1 MQQALK
7 DCISKVLEHATEQLA
22 PRIMNITLCFSSC
35 VQMYKRACEDILGC
49 LDGDV
54 YGKTLLYGKEISDE
68 ALLMYTETMSWMSKE
83 LRIWAEDVENRE
95 SKIEVRK
102 DGVYLGAFVLYMQCI
117 HKCIIDGSD
126 GIKQNHNYI
135 IIGEMLDSYAMFIN
149 KSTVEWYNMN
159 LDKINALLRNGA

>member
-1 MQQALK
+1 
-7 DCISKVLEHATEQLA
+7 
-22 PRIMNITLCFSSC
+22 MNITLCFSFC

-49 LDGDV
+49 LDGGV

-102 DGVYLGAFVLYMQCI
+102 DGVYLGAFVLCMQCI

-126 GIKQNHNYI
+126 DIKQNHNYI
-135 IIGEMLDSYAMFIN
+135 IIGEMLNSYAMFIN

-159 LDKINALLRNGA
+159 LDEINALLRNGA

>member
-1 MQQALK
+1 
-7 DCISKVLEHATEQLA
+7 
-22 PRIMNITLCFSSC
+22 
-35 VQMYKRACEDILGC
+35 
-49 LDGDV
+49 
-54 YGKTLLYGKEISDE
+54 
-68 ALLMYTETMSWMSKE
+68 MYTETMSWMSKE